1 MSLQISFAQVLEDA
15 DQLSLDEQESL
26 LAILQRRLAEARRE
40 QLAKDIR
47 QARLEFEQGLCQ
59 PTTPED
65 LIRRA
70 SYDSNHS

>member
-26 LAILQRRLAEARRE
+26 LAILQRRLTESRRE

-47 QARLEFEQGLCQ
+47 QARREFEQGLCQ

-65 LIRRA
+65 LIKRA
-70 SYDSNHS
+70 LS

>member
-26 LAILQRRLAEARRE
+26 LAILHLAEARRE
-40 QLAKDIR
+40 QLAKEIR

-70 SYDSNHS
+70 LL